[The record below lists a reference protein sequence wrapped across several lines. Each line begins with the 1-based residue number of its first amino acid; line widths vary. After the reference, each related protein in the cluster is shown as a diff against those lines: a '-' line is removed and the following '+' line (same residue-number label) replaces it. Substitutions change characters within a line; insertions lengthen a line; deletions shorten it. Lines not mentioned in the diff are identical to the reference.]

1 MSKKEMMNWLISK
14 YQGCINMK
22 LLDFL
27 NIKNSD
33 RKSIFSDD
41 QMIEVSVRKHSY
53 SKTESSESSSSE
65 NALLYYSVSE
75 LLSSHG
81 DYIKSLNVEHVK
93 IMSESARDNGPC
105 AISVSCSTDKET
117 SDIVTESRLPS
128 DKSVDPEFGLPDK
141 KKYPLFDKAHVL
153 SAIKFFNYTSGEDS
167 ERLASAIKSKMK
179 QYGISSESV
188 GEDNRLKNYL

>member
-1 MSKKEMMNWLISK
+1 
-14 YQGCINMK
+14 MK

-33 RKSIFSDD
+33 HKSIFSDD
-41 QMIEVSVRKHSY
+41 QMIEVSVRNSSY
-53 SKTESSESSSSE
+53 SKTENSETSSSES
-65 NALLYYSVSE
+65 ALLYYSVSE

-81 DYIKSLNVEHVK
+81 DYIKSLNIEHIK
-93 IMSESARDNGPC
+93 IISDNGRSI
-105 AISVSCSTDKET
+105 ISVSCSTDKEPAN
-117 SDIVTESRLPS
+117 IVTESRLPS
-128 DKSVDPEFGLPDK
+128 NKSIDPEFGLPEK

-179 QYGISSESV
+179 QYGISSDSV
-188 GEDNRLKNYL
+188 GDDNRLKNYL

>member
-1 MSKKEMMNWLISK
+1 MSKKEMLNWLISI
-14 YQGCINMK
+14 YQGCFNMK

-41 QMIEVSVRKHSY
+41 QMIEVSVRKSSY
-53 SKTESSESSSSE
+53 SKTENSETSSSEST
-65 NALLYYSVSE
+65 LLYYSVSE

-81 DYIKSLNVEHVK
+81 GYIKSLNIEHIK
-93 IMSESARDNGPC
+93 IISDNGRSI
-105 AISVSCSTDKET
+105 ISVSCSTDKEPAN
-117 SDIVTESRLPS
+117 IVTESRLPS
-128 DKSVDPEFGLPDK
+128 NKSIDPEFGLPDK

-179 QYGISSESV
+179 QYGISSDSV

>member
-1 MSKKEMMNWLISK
+1 
-14 YQGCINMK
+14 MK

-33 RKSIFSDD
+33 HKSIFSDD
-41 QMIEVSVRKHSY
+41 QMIEVSVRNSSY
-53 SKTESSESSSSE
+53 SKTENSETSSSES
-65 NALLYYSVSE
+65 ALLYYSVSD

-81 DYIKSLNVEHVK
+81 DYIKSLNVERVTV
-93 IMSESARDNGPC
+93 MSDSARENGQC
-105 AISVSCSTDKET
+105 VISVLCSTDKHYT
-117 SDIVTESRLPS
+117 HISESRLPS
-128 DKSVDPEFGLPDK
+128 DKSIDPEFGLPDK

-179 QYGISSESV
+179 QYGISSDSV
-188 GEDNRLKNYL
+188 GEDNRLKKYL